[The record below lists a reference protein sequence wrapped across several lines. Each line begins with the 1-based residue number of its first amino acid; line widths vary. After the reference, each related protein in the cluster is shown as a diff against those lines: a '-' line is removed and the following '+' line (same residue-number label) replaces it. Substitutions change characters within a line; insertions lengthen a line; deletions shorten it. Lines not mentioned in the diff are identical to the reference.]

1 MLSSGK
7 GYDNYGLILSAATM
21 VPLQGFWNSL
31 VYIRP
36 RYLQKLASTAAASV
50 NRISSSLLKRRKTSE
65 TESPS
70 LSSASP
76 QSTGH
81 NVSSDL
87 YPTIYTGH
95 CNDSSNPTNPISS
108 FIGISCFVYKN
119 KWLGTPTT
127 CSSTS

>member
-36 RYLQKLASTAAASV
+36 RYLQKLASLAAASL
-50 NRISSSLLKRRKTSE
+50 NSISSSIISSSMFKSRKTST

-70 LSSASP
+70 VSGTVP
-76 QSTGH
+76 QSTGR
-81 NVSSDL
+81 
-87 YPTIYTGH
+87 
-95 CNDSSNPTNPISS
+95 NDSPYLNPRDDI
-108 FIGISCFVYKN
+108 VM
-119 KWLGTPTT
+119 
-127 CSSTS
+127 

>member
-21 VPLQGFWNSL
+21 VPLQGFWNSF

-36 RYLQKLASTAAASV
+36 RYLQKLASLAAASL
-50 NRISSSLLKRRKTSE
+50 NRISSSMFKSRKTSE

-70 LSSASP
+70 ISGAMP

-81 NVSSDL
+81 N
-87 YPTIYTGH
+87 
-95 CNDSSNPTNPISS
+95 DSSNMNLSEDIPNIEELQQCV
-108 FIGISCFVYKN
+108 GR
-119 KWLGTPTT
+119 
-127 CSSTS
+127 